1 MGSGKPRG
9 IQAGRKLL
17 NKRRLNLWADKHYNT
32 MNIPSRWKKPFGTA
46 THAKGIVLEKLEVE
60 AK

>member
-1 MGSGKPRG
+1 
-9 IQAGRKLL
+9 
-17 NKRRLNLWADKHYNT
+17 LNLWADKHYNT